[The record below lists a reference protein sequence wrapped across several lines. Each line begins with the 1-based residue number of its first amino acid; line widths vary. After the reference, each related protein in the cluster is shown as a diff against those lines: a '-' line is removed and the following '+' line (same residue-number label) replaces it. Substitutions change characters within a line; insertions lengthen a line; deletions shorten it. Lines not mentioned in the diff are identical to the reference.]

1 MQSIAH
7 ILVRAVVLGSFNLV
21 VCAAAII
28 QSQTLVYRD
37 KETRRQGKEE
47 SVIANIRSLF
57 GVDQF
62 GSDKIP
68 REPDKC
74 FPLLS
79 MLSFFPVLVAS
90 LTVKREEQ
98 VRNVHLKM
106 EIYIVNKLLE
116 RVIAVCV

>member
-1 MQSIAH
+1 M
-7 ILVRAVVLGSFNLV
+7 VLGSFNLV